1 MKKLLL
7 GLGLVSV
14 LSTTQVWPAAQVQSK
29 AKTGLNISVKDL
41 FDLLAKKN
49 MMREYE
55 ELSDVFNN
63 LAAKEIEEAMKA
75 MDSVPEADA

>member
-14 LSTTQVWPAAQVQSK
+14 LSTTQVWPAAQVQPK